1 MKSDKI
7 RWDQMKQEEIR
18 WDKHKDHKVLNK
30 INPPHLSTD
39 GLPLHQLPEFRGN
52 ALEALRALYTVLSG
66 DLRRG
71 SEVAK
76 GLRILRISAE
86 FYIHSIPI
94 CISYNII
101 SIHIMCICKINYILV
116 ELYNYIYNH
125 IYIYVCVF
133 IPIIASSWAASPSS
147 QSSSQSAKTSSYFTW
162 QWNIFCCKKHPHI
175 YPRRIFKCHAKLTKA
190 KHNFVSAKTVWFK
203 SELPKPNYIPNMF
216 R

>member
-1 MKSDKI
+1 M
-7 RWDQMKQEEIR
+7 
-18 WDKHKDHKVLNK
+18 LNK

-101 SIHIMCICKINYILV
+101 SIHIMCIYKINYILV
-116 ELYNYIYNH
+116 ELYNYIYIYNH
-125 IYIYVCVF
+125 IYIYIRVCIHPNHRIIMSRITF
-133 IPIIASSWAASPSS
+133 IPIIIPICENLQLLYMAMEHLLL
-147 QSSSQSAKTSSYFTW
+147 Q
-162 QWNIFCCKKHPHI
+162 KKHPHI

-190 KHNFVSAKTVWFK
+190 KHNFVSAKTV
-203 SELPKPNYIPNMF
+203 
-216 R
+216 

>member
-1 MKSDKI
+1 M
-7 RWDQMKQEEIR
+7 
-18 WDKHKDHKVLNK
+18 LNK

-116 ELYNYIYNH
+116 ELYNYIYII
-125 IYIYVCVF
+125 IYIYTCVY
-133 IPIIASSWAASPSS
+133 SS
-147 QSSSQSAKTSSYFTW
+147 QSSHHHEPHHLHPNHHPNLRKPPVTLHGNGTSSV
-162 QWNIFCCKKHPHI
+162 
-175 YPRRIFKCHAKLTKA
+175 AKNTRTYILGG
-190 KHNFVSAKTVWFK
+190 FSSAM
-203 SELPKPNYIPNMF
+203 PN
-216 R
+216 